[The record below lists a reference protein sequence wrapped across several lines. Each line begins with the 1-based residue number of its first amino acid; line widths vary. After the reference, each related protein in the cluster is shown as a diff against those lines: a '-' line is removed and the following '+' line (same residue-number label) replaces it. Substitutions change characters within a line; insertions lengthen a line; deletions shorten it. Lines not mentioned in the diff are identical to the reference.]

1 MTLPGF
7 VLAYHG
13 CDKEVGERI
22 LAGKDHVR
30 ISTNEYDWLGPG
42 AYCWE
47 NSPQRALDWAKFL
60 KARPKSAGGGVKQPF
75 ALGAII
81 HPVCAWT

>member
-1 MTLPGF
+1 MTLSGF

-30 ISTNEYDWLGPG
+30 VSTNDYDWLGPG
-42 AYCWE
+42 AYFLGE
-47 NSPQRALDWAKFL
+47 QSAKSLGLGQVPQV
-60 KARPKSAGGGVKQPF
+60 P
-75 ALGAII
+75 
-81 HPVCAWT
+81 